1 MILNLLGDQ
10 SFISEIKNKSSF
22 SPQPTHTSDDLKVS
36 PLSQKEKIE
45 DIMIKPVKVLNI
57 LFSRPQTYPTF
68 VQLTTFNPRL
78 KSSSNKFTISN
89 SAKKSKRSMFS
100 NVGRSQKESAK
111 RIEDFNR
118 QSLVHKS
125 KISEKFESKVK
136 VDGST
141 NTTSKIHTFYICY
154 L

>member
-1 MILNLLGDQ
+1 
-10 SFISEIKNKSSF
+10 
-22 SPQPTHTSDDLKVS
+22 
-36 PLSQKEKIE
+36 
-45 DIMIKPVKVLNI
+45 
-57 LFSRPQTYPTF
+57 
-68 VQLTTFNPRL
+68 
-78 KSSSNKFTISN
+78 
-89 SAKKSKRSMFS
+89 MFS